1 MKYVIT
7 ILAFLFLL
15 ACNDKKAEKAENAI
29 DAGRQFI
36 DLSLKGKFNDAKQYM
51 LQDDDNLYWLTKS
64 NEAFN
69 KYSEQEK
76 TQFSQASIN
85 ILEVA
90 DVVKDS
96 VTIISFSNSYRNQP
110 QKVKVVKYKG
120 DWLVDFKYT
129 FSGNL

>member
-1 MKYVIT
+1 MKY
-7 ILAFLFLL
+7 ILTLL
-15 ACNDKKAEKAENAI
+15 AVVSIIACTENKDTKAESAL

-51 LQDDDNLYWLTKS
+51 LQDDDNLFWLSKS

-69 KYSEQEK
+69 KYSEQER

-96 VTIISFSNSYRNQP
+96 VTVISFSNSYRNQP

-120 DWLVDFKYT
+120 NWLVDLKYT